1 MVLEDLYQSKVN
13 ISAAIFG
20 TAVIIGLSRLS
31 SLLPPYYYFTYEEF
45 ILDPNASKHLVSVI
59 AKLLI
64 PLFAGL
70 LLGYIWRSDSK
81 IAAGVAGFSAPF
93 LMLWPFLTEWHAIAP
108 DTIKTR
114 FNTFVFLYALYI
126 VASTYLTR
134 AGALLGLYLS
144 SSLRVSFVGGEPIV
158 VSMSDVASTAAKGL
172 VAFVIERILHKL
184 AS

>member
-20 TAVIIGLSRLS
+20 TAVIIGLTRLS

-45 ILDPNASKHLVSVI
+45 ILDPNASKQLVSII
-59 AKLLI
+59 AKLVI

-70 LLGYIWRSDSK
+70 LVGYIWRSDSK

-93 LMLWPFLTEWHAIAP
+93 LMLWPFLTDWYALAP
-108 DTIKTR
+108 ESIKAR

-126 VASTYLTR
+126 VASAYLTR
-134 AGALLGLYLS
+134 TGALLGLYLS
-144 SSLRVSFVGGEPIV
+144 GALKVSIVSGQPIV
-158 VSMSDVASTAAKGL
+158 VSMSDVVSTAAKGL
-172 VAFVIERILHKL
+172 VVFVVERVLQKL